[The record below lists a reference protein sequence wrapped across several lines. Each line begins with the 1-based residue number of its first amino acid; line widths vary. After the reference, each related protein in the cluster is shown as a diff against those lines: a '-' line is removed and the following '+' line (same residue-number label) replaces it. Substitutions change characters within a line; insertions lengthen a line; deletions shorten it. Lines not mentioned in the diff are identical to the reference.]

1 MSEVKLSICIATLN
15 RAAFLDETLDSI
27 VSQAGEHV
35 EIIVVDGA
43 STDNTEDVVKKYR
56 AAFSRLKYLRLE
68 VKGGLDQDYNKT
80 IGLAEGAYCWLF
92 SDDDVLKSG
101 AIRTVLDNMEK
112 GHALIVV
119 NAEVRNSD
127 LSTVIE
133 PRLLKMKSDRVYPQT
148 EGEQLFGD
156 TANYLSF
163 IGGVVIR
170 RDLWLARRK
179 EEYFGTFFIHLGV
192 IFQSALPGTSL
203 VIAEPLISI
212 RYGNATWSARSFEIW
227 MIKFPMV
234 IWSFPHFSD
243 EAKRR
248 VYPKEPWKKWER
260 LLRYRASG
268 HYSFK
273 EYKNLVKPMTRSN
286 LHRLLAL
293 TIARTPGVA
302 VNIVTIIAAAF
313 YGKKILMIDLK
324 DSPFYPKHERG
335 KRLTV
340 GKESAE

>member
-15 RAAFLDETLDSI
+15 RAAFLDETLDRI
-27 VSQAGEHV
+27 ISQAGEQV
-35 EIIVVDGA
+35 EIVVTDGA
-43 STDNTEDVVKKYR
+43 STDNTEDVVKKYQ
-56 AAFSRLKYLRLE
+56 ATFSRLKYLRLKA
-68 VKGGLDQDYNKT
+68 KGGLDQDYDKT
-80 IGLAEGAYCWLF
+80 VGLAEGVYCWLF
-92 SDDDVLKSG
+92 SDDDVLKPG
-101 AIRTVLDNMEK
+101 AVQSVLNNLEK

-127 LSTVIE
+127 LSTIIE
-133 PRLLKMKSDRVYPQT
+133 PRLLKMKSDRVYSQT

-170 RDLWLARRK
+170 RDLWMARKK

-227 MIKFPMV
+227 MFKFPKV

-243 EAKRR
+243 EVKRR
-248 VYPKEPWKKWER
+248 VYPREPWKKWER

-268 HYSFK
+268 HYCLK
-273 EYKNLVKPMTRSN
+273 EYEHLVKPMTRSA

-302 VNIVTIIAAAF
+302 VNIVTIIVAAL
-313 YGKKILMIDLK
+313 YRKKILMIDLK
-324 DSPFYPKHERG
+324 DSPFYPKHELRKHFTIG
-335 KRLTV
+335 K
-340 GKESAE
+340 